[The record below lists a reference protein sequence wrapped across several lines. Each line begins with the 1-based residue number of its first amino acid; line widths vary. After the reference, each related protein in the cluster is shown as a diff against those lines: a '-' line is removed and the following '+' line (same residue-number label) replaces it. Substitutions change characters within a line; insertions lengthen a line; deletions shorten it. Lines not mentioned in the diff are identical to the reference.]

1 MVTQQTT
8 TASKKNVYEAMFL
21 FPSSAL
27 ANLQAAVDHVLQI
40 LERTHAEI
48 ISMRKWDERK
58 LAYEIKGNK
67 RGVYFLVFFRAP
79 AENMNHFERDCNLSE
94 LLLRSMVLRAEH
106 VTAEQMESIEGR
118 AQLEDEIR
126 MRSEQQF
133 AEGENAQ
140 SSAVVE
146 TRTERLARIAE
157 SGDVSDDV
165 ADLSDED
172 MDDADDSDDREPAV
186 AGGKRDRD

>member
-1 MVTQQTT
+1 MVTQQATKT
-8 TASKKNVYEAMFL
+8 NVYEAMFL
-21 FPSSAL
+21 FPSAAL
-27 ANLQAAVDHVLQI
+27 SNLQAAVDHVMQI
-40 LERTHAEI
+40 LDRNKCEI

-94 LLLRSMVLRAEH
+94 MLLRSMVLRAEH
-106 VTAEQMESIEGR
+106 VTAEQMESVEGR

-133 AEGENAQ
+133 AEGDNAPG
-140 SSAVVE
+140 SATVE
-146 TRTERLARIAE
+146 SRAERHARLAEVE
-157 SGDVSDDV
+157 SSDDS
-165 ADLSDED
+165 DDMDDED
-172 MDDADDSDDREPAV
+172 MDDTDDSDDREPAV